1 MQLPSFGRKAALG
14 QGMAQ
19 PAAQPSLEELIAKA
33 ESYGIVT
40 MFGHKD
46 QLPEG
51 REYRV
56 IIRFVTVSG
65 IELKAESGF
74 GRGLRRAL
82 EQAIERAEKVRG
94 QFK

>member
-19 PAAQPSLEELIAKA
+19 PAAQSTLEELIAKA
-33 ESYGIVT
+33 ESFGIV
-40 MFGHKD
+40 MMHGHKD
-46 QLPEG
+46 QLPDG

-56 IIRFVTVSG
+56 VIRFVTVSG
-65 IELKAESGF
+65 IELKAESDF

-82 EQAIERAEKVRG
+82 EQAIDRAERIRG